1 MQISFFGDVWESGI
15 NHVVA
20 VLIRPPTP
28 SNNNRGG
35 APTISHGVR
44 DTGGTLRLVGGKQRA
59 TTTASRID
67 DRRKADIGCPLR
79 PRKRKSQDAG
89 GTSVMCHWRRLGL
102 RDHSLIADVTLSRD

>member
-35 APTISHGVR
+35 APTISDGVR
-44 DTGGTLRLVGGKQRA
+44 DAGGTLRLVSGGKRA
-59 TTTASRID
+59 TTTASGTND
-67 DRRKADIGCPLR
+67 CRKADIGCPLS
-79 PRKRKSQDAG
+79 PGD
-89 GTSVMCHWRRLGL
+89 LN
-102 RDHSLIADVTLSRD
+102 